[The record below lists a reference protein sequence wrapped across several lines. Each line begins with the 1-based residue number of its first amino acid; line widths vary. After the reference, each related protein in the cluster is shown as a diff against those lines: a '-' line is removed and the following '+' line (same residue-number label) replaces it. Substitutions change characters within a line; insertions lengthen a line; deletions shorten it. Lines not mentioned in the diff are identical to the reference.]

1 MTSLERFKTLL
12 PIMTSIYSNDSSASR
27 TEMLRDGIL
36 QIADLLKPA
45 SAEAWALVRQ
55 DADRVLRLWGVKES
69 DNAAGEMAAQLIGM
83 IDNFTIDSIMGSSG
97 PESGSGPEDV
107 SLVIEEKE
115 LPAPPPAVP
124 VAMPAVVFD
133 ETEPEPSN
141 IKVVVIHETPAT
153 GLDAEDVEDE
163 DDKTPDVAE
172 DEDDEPSGCLAA
184 ATLEDEDEEE
194 DEGDNEDD
202 NEGITVQK
210 IFHKG
215 RGYWHGSDNKI
226 YACADDDEIGEE
238 IGDYDPV
245 EKKPLFY

>member
-12 PIMTSIYSNDSSASR
+12 PIMTSIYSNDSSAAR
-27 TEMLRDGIL
+27 TNMLRDGIL

-45 SAEAWALVRQ
+45 SAETWALVRQ

-83 IDNFTIDSIMGSSG
+83 IDNFTIDSILGS
-97 PESGSGPEDV
+97 ESGSEDV

-115 LPAPPPAVP
+115 LPAPPPALP
-124 VAMPAVVFD
+124 VVMPAVVFD
-133 ETEPEPSN
+133 QDEEPSAN

-153 GLDAEDVEDE
+153 GLDAADLDEEEEEAAVPEEEDE
-163 DDKTPDVAE
+163 EDAE
-172 DEDDEPSGCLAA
+172 EEPSGCLAA
-184 ATLEDEDEEE
+184 ASLDVEDEEE
-194 DEGDNEDD
+194 DEGDNED